1 MNARW
6 SKRKRAKGI
15 IFGLLFAP
23 GFGLPALTG
32 EGREKKRRQRDM
44 ELAELNTTHKLSEGT
59 LAERDE
65 RPAGI

>member
-1 MNARW
+1 
-6 SKRKRAKGI
+6 
-15 IFGLLFAP
+15 
-23 GFGLPALTG
+23 LPALTG